1 MWEGSEL
8 TTHYTGLKLAEYSVQ
23 KCGEQQ
29 NGGYILV
36 FQVLY
41 CSQYGTVPVGL
52 PTVLSPHLSLSHH
65 VGLSCSD
72 SQVYDA
78 WHSPAP
84 PSSRTP
90 VRLQYSRDT
99 ELEVD

>member
-1 MWEGSEL
+1 MWEDSEL
-8 TTHYTGLKLAEYSVQ
+8 TVTHYTGLKLVEYSVH

-41 CSQYGTVPVGL
+41 YSQYGTVPVGL
-52 PTVLSPHLSLSHH
+52 PTVSSLHL

-72 SQVYDA
+72 FQVYDA

-90 VRLQYSRDT
+90 VHLRYSRDT
-99 ELEVD
+99 ALEAD